1 MNYEQRLKS
10 GLTTLLEQLK
20 RQEQYELLANQ
31 LRMTGFRNL
40 EHAIQCLELKAN
52 LN

>member
-1 MNYEQRLKS
+1 MNYEQRMKCAMV
-10 GLTTLLEQLK
+10 TLLEQLK

-31 LRMTGFRNL
+31 LRMTGFRNP
-40 EHAIQCLELKAN
+40 EHALQCLESKAN